1 LGSFAAA
8 ARALDSAVTTIT
20 RTVDRLEQ
28 QLNTKLLERG
38 PHGATLTEAGEKVY
52 DLAFTME
59 RSAEALENS
68 VLNIESALEGRVK
81 FAARDALAGLILSTR
96 LPSFLDKN
104 SLIDVVLDTEQR
116 ADRLMAGEVDLTL
129 TLSAPTHPDLVAV
142 PLAHF
147 HFNLGR
153 AAERNSKVS

>member
-1 LGSFAAA
+1 VVNVVRRKADWDDIRVFWAVASLGSFAAA

-28 QLNTKLLERG
+28 QLNTKLPERG

-59 RSAEALENS
+59 RSAEALEHS

-81 FAARDALAGLILSTR
+81 IA
-96 LPSFLDKN
+96 
-104 SLIDVVLDTEQR
+104 
-116 ADRLMAGEVDLTL
+116 
-129 TLSAPTHPDLVAV
+129 
-142 PLAHF
+142 
-147 HFNLGR
+147 
-153 AAERNSKVS
+153 